1 MKIIKVI
8 IYLKESEQYSCSL
21 VLVSSEDPS
30 RMRAELGGERGLVV
44 GLRERCKMGITE
56 QGSLPSSPFTPASS
70 TARRQLWVWQD
81 SLAAKQRKEG
91 NWQWGGGTKF
101 SLPFFHHL
109 YRLELETRWQA
120 GVNAMWKTLHWMSQP
135 VSKSSLSTYASH
147 GLRSATASAFSV
159 LMIKWRQYSSFLG
172 WVSKIKHKVSWLYI
186 SSPFSFLP
194 HLRICTS

>member
-8 IYLKESEQYSCSL
+8 FYLKESEQYSCSL

-91 NWQWGGGTKF
+91 N
-101 SLPFFHHL
+101 
-109 YRLELETRWQA
+109 
-120 GVNAMWKTLHWMSQP
+120 
-135 VSKSSLSTYASH
+135 
-147 GLRSATASAFSV
+147 
-159 LMIKWRQYSSFLG
+159 
-172 WVSKIKHKVSWLYI
+172 
-186 SSPFSFLP
+186 
-194 HLRICTS
+194 